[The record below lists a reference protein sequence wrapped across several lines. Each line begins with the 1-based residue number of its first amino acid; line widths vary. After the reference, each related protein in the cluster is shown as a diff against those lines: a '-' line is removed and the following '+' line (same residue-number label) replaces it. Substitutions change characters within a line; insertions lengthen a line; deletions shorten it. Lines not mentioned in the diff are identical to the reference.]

1 MIYIKILF
9 LNILISSFVF
19 GQFEEVKIKIDTRQ
33 IKENDKLVFES
44 LASDIVQYYTNNN
57 FIDNSY
63 ELNLFI
69 EIHLIIESY
78 SYSNNNKV
86 VNAQLVLTN
95 KADQQFFAKGVDFPY
110 SKGESIIFSPMFSP
124 LASTLDFYAYL
135 FIATELDT
143 YDYLGGDSYFV
154 KSDEIANQGRT
165 SDYSRGWETRRKKNT
180 KLKENRNLRSIRYH
194 YFYIQDILNSDQV
207 NYNYIISSAEQCV
220 EDLNTIV
227 EIYGNEK
234 NTSLFLNIYGQYLA
248 ELFIQNDLKEHINL
262 LIELN
267 PENHSKYSK
276 IFTR

>member
-1 MIYIKILF
+1 M
-9 LNILISSFVF
+9 NILISSFVF
-19 GQFEEVKIKIDTRQ
+19 GQFEEVNIKVDTRQ
-33 IKENDKLVFES
+33 VKENDKLVFES
-44 LASDIVQYYTNNN
+44 LSSDIVQYFTNNN

-78 SYSNNNKV
+78 SYSNNNKI

-110 SKGESIIFSPMFSP
+110 SKGESIIFSPIFSP

-154 KSDEIANQGRT
+154 KSDEIANQGRI
-165 SDYSRGWETRRKKNT
+165 SDYSRGWETRRKKII
-180 KLKENRNLRSIRYH
+180 KIKENRNLRSIRYH

-207 NYNYIISSAEQCV
+207 NYNYINSSAEQCI

-234 NTSLFLNIYGQYLA
+234 NTSLFLNIYGQDLA
-248 ELFIQNDLKEHINL
+248 EIFLQNNLKEHINL

-267 PENHSKYSK
+267 PENHSKYSS
-276 IFTR
+276 IITR